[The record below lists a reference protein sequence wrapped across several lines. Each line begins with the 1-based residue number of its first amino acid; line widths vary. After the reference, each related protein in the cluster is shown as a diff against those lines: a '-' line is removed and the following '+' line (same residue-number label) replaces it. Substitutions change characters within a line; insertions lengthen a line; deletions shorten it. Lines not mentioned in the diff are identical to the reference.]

1 MNATEHTRI
10 VYAGHY
16 AGLCYTTDGRTHQ
29 CTGDIA
35 MMRSIPGMKVLYPA
49 FEAEIGPMLEWYR
62 SSAVRNPL
70 YIRLH
75 RTPAAEPT
83 LDCAVTFE
91 FGHGI
96 PVRVRGAGVAVLTS
110 GPHCV
115 SACARAS
122 DALQQEGTAPD
133 PNTGI
138 CHPVDNPDSNCDP
151 EEEEFVCRQ
160 FGDTRRLHH
169 FRCVQIDENTAV
181 QISLDDCGPIEGARC
196 RAGDGCQPRQ

>member
-1 MNATEHTRI
+1 MYVNATEHTRI

-133 PNTGI
+133 LYAVSTLRGL
-138 CHPVDNPDSNCDP
+138 DAA
-151 EEEEFVCRQ
+151 FV
-160 FGDTRRLHH
+160 TALLHH
-169 FRCVQIDENTAV
+169 AV
-181 QISLDDCGPIEGARC
+181 TGETFSTRSPDGLYRHFQLTVDALLVREFNELAR
-196 RAGDGCQPRQ
+196 